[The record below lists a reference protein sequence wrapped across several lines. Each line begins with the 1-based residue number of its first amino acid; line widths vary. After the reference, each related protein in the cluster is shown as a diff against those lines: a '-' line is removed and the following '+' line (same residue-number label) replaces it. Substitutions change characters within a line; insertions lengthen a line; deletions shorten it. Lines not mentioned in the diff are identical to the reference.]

1 MATFF
6 ADTYAIVELLKG
18 SPAYR
23 QYKTAVLVTTEF
35 NHCEFAYAITRDFL
49 GYCRGDLF
57 AGPAQHAAVPSR

>member
-23 QYKTAVLVTTEF
+23 QYKTAVLVTTK
-35 NHCEFAYAITRDFL
+35 I
-49 GYCRGDLF
+49 
-57 AGPAQHAAVPSR
+57 